1 MRVRAGHI
9 AFVFAQALVA
19 ACSGGGSA
27 SPTSPSEYAGPLSF
41 TAAPLDPSAVQ
52 YIVPL
57 GNMGPWAHTLP
68 TDHAYF
74 YHHLQSGPFAPIPI
88 AAPAAGTIENT
99 YPGLNGEVKVWVHVS
114 SQFTYY
120 FDHVVLT
127 PGLTVGSRVDA
138 GMPIGTSAGV
148 AFDFAVRDMNTS
160 IGFISPSRY
169 GLDTVHA
176 RSPLPYFV
184 EPLRSQ
190 FYALVQR
197 VGGDPDG
204 QVAYDL
210 DGTLSG
216 NWFAE
221 DLPVANSSTNDINVG
236 TRQLAFARD
245 VRFPDR
251 QRVSIGGL
259 GITGLY
265 GVPADS
271 PDFASV
277 TPGTG
282 AVTFRLLEAGEP
294 GGPPGTRQIALL
306 LTQLVDPRRLRV
318 EVVLDSVGTSAAFS
332 GNALTYIR

>member
-1 MRVRAGHI
+1 MRVRAVGI
-9 AFVFAQALVA
+9 TMVCAQLLIS
-19 ACSGGGSA
+19 ACGGKSGS
-27 SPTSPSEYAGPLSF
+27 SPLSPSELAGTLSF
-41 TAAPLDPSAVQ
+41 TAAPIEPAALQ

-57 GNMGPWAHTLP
+57 GNMGPWAHTFP

-74 YHHLQSGPFAPIPI
+74 YHHLQSGPFTPVPIL
-88 AAPAAGTIENT
+88 APAAGTIENT
-99 YPGLNGEVKVWVHVS
+99 YPGLNSEVKVWVHVN

-138 GMPIGTSAGV
+138 GMPIGTSGGV
-148 AFDFAVRDMNTS
+148 AFDFAVRDMNTD
-160 IGFISPSRY
+160 IGFISPGRY
-169 GLDTVHA
+169 GMDTVHA

-197 VGGDPDG
+197 VGGDADG
-204 QVAYDL
+204 QVNYDR
-210 DGTLSG
+210 DGTLAG

-221 DLPVANSSTNDINVG
+221 DLPIANSSTNDINVG

-251 QRVSIGGL
+251 QRVSIGGF

-265 GVPADS
+265 GVPPDA
-271 PDFASV
+271 PDFTAI
-277 TPGTG
+277 TPGSGT
-282 AVTFRLLEAGEP
+282 VIFRLLETGEP
-294 GGPPGTRQIALL
+294 GGAPGTRQFALL
-306 LTQLVDPRRLRV
+306 LTQLVDARRLRI
-318 EVVLDSVGTSAAFS
+318 EVVLDGLGTSAVFS
-332 GNALTYIR
+332 ANATTYIR